1 MNRFL
6 ERIRI
11 GQYGAFSD
19 YDVGPFK
26 PGLNVVYGPNEAGKS
41 TIASFVGGVLFGWE
55 EARGVRNTYRPQEG
69 HRSGSLVFRD
79 ADAEGPAD
87 DGGQASVVSRGH
99 NADGLLGDVG
109 IVSDIDHATYRTM
122 FYLTSEELRSLR
134 NTSDVTARLLTAGAG
149 TG

>member
-41 TIASFVGGVLFGWE
+41 TIA
-55 EARGVRNTYRPQEG
+55 ARGRSCSGTHLRGAPQMTAVRR
-69 HRSGSLVFRD
+69 
-79 ADAEGPAD
+79 A
-87 DGGQASVVSRGH
+87 
-99 NADGLLGDVG
+99 
-109 IVSDIDHATYRTM
+109 
-122 FYLTSEELRSLR
+122 
-134 NTSDVTARLLTAGAG
+134 
-149 TG
+149 